1 MKVQKFDSEDKPS
14 AKLRR
19 FIHRYDRHAVKRE
32 CREIAQTANRILK
45 GVR

>member
-19 FIHRYDRHAVKRE
+19 FIHRYQRHAARRE
-32 CREIAQTANRILK
+32 AASVARTANLLLK